1 MTYLRERMIEDM
13 QLRGF
18 SSRTQAAY
26 LRQVRQLVEF
36 CKKTPDKI
44 REEDLREYFIY
55 LKNEKRVAR
64 NTYIQALSGIKFF
77 FEHTLQ
83 REWKTF
89 KLVRPAREKKLPVIL
104 SQEEVLR
111 LLGCLRSFRHH
122 VCLSTVYSCGL
133 RLCECIYLQV
143 GDVDSDRMMLH
154 VRKGKGSKDRY
165 VPLPN
170 STLMLLRQY
179 WNTHRHPKWFFPA
192 RTRQGTPMSEAT
204 GPISP
209 SCVQRAIRLAC
220 VESGIRKHVTPHT
233 LRHSYATHLLEAG
246 INLKRIQTYLGH
258 SSLKTTSIYTHLTRD
273 GEERAVKVI
282 NQVMDKL
289 V

>member
-1 MTYLRERMIEDM
+1 
-13 QLRGF
+13 
-18 SSRTQAAY
+18 
-26 LRQVRQLVEF
+26 VEY

-44 REEDLREYFIY
+44 TEEDLREYFIY

-64 NTYIQALSGIKFF
+64 ATCIQALSGIKFF

-83 REWKTF
+83 RKWKTF
-89 KLVRPAREKKLPVIL
+89 ELARPAREKKLPVIL
-104 SQEEVLR
+104 SQDEVLR

-122 VCLSTVYSCGL
+122 VCLSTIYSCGL
-133 RLCECIYLQV
+133 RLRECVNLQV
-143 GDVDSDRMMLH
+143 DDVDRDRMMVH
-154 VRKGKGSKDRY
+154 VRTGKGRKDRY
-165 VPLPN
+165 VPLPD
-170 STLMLLRQY
+170 STLTLLRQY
-179 WNTHRHPKWFFPA
+179 WNTHQHPRWFFPA
-192 RTRQGTPMSEAT
+192 RTRLGIPMSKAK
-204 GPISP
+204 GPMSP
-209 SCVQRAIRLAC
+209 SSVQKAIRYAC

-258 SSLKTTSIYTHLTRD
+258 SSLRTTSIYTHLTRD
-273 GEERAVKVI
+273 GEERAAKVI